1 MKKLFYLFLIIVM
14 TVFIIPVKAKD
25 NFYAD
30 QDLKLN
36 KEYDSTVFAAGN
48 NVKATGK
55 VDGIS
60 FIAGN
65 NVSVEN
71 ERDYLFVAGNV
82 INIKNVTTKDAFIA
96 GSNITIEDSSIRD
109 LYIAAE
115 QIKIDSN
122 IDGKAYIG
130 GNVVT
135 IDSTI
140 KGDVKVSAE
149 EIYLG
154 EKANIEG
161 KLIYPENC
169 KLKKD
174 SEAKVSKEKK
184 YKENDKSQKENAKAM
199 FIDFIVTILS
209 MILIGVILLSINK
222 KMFDDISKL
231 DKNASSIAKK
241 CLLGFAFLILV
252 PIASIILIA
261 STIGI
266 GLGIICILLYGIMIY
281 VSIIPT
287 AYFIGNWIAKDKID
301 NKYLLLTISLLII
314 YVLRLIPIIGGIV
327 TFLSLCFGL
336 GVYTYYIK
344 EKIDIK

>member
-1 MKKLFYLFLIIVM
+1 
-14 TVFIIPVKAKD
+14 
-25 NFYAD
+25 
-30 QDLKLN
+30 
-36 KEYDSTVFAAGN
+36 
-48 NVKATGK
+48 
-55 VDGIS
+55 
-60 FIAGN
+60 
-65 NVSVEN
+65 
-71 ERDYLFVAGNV
+71 
-82 INIKNVTTKDAFIA
+82 
-96 GSNITIEDSSIRD
+96 
-109 LYIAAE
+109 
-115 QIKIDSN
+115 
-122 IDGKAYIG
+122 
-130 GNVVT
+130 
-135 IDSTI
+135 
-140 KGDVKVSAE
+140 
-149 EIYLG
+149 
-154 EKANIEG
+154 
-161 KLIYPENC
+161 
-169 KLKKD
+169 
-174 SEAKVSKEKK
+174 
-184 YKENDKSQKENAKAM
+184 M
-199 FIDFIVTILS
+199 FMDFIVTILS